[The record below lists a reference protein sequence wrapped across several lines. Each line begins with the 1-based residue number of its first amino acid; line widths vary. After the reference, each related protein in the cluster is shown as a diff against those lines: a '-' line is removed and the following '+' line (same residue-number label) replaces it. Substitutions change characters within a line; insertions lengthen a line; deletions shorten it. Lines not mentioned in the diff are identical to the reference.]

1 MDRAD
6 LTLGGAPESDD
17 CVKETEL
24 YSLKQELK
32 DEKSARENAFWVF
45 ADAAY
50 KECTRGTFS
59 AETIKKEFDVL
70 CEINARIV
78 ALEERIN
85 LAESREEREKDRARQ
100 ILDAQKS
107 KLEAAELVEHSKAAA
122 DEAMK
127 KALELKEELER
138 AQEKAKEA
146 EAEEQKLLDSV
157 NKTELVEV
165 VPFIEEAEDELDDP
179 DVEDDSG
186 DPIANDGI
194 ESAGEDF
201 EEDSNGCL
209 VNSTEDISVANDEAE
224 DEYVEEII
232 ELELEPEP
240 EPEAEQKPEFVPEP
254 EAVFEESGLEPEP
267 EPEPEF
273 EPKPAPELE
282 TEPEPVPESEPEPE
296 PEPEPKPESESEP
309 GPVAEIASQ
318 HFNICPNCG
327 AEFEAGCKFCGL
339 CGSKLPEGNKPDE
352 PRHCMHCGKPLEP
365 GASFCIY
372 CGAHA

>member
-6 LTLGGAPESDD
+6 LTLAGAPESDD

-32 DEKSARENAFWVF
+32 DEKSARENAFWAF

-107 KLEAAELVEHSKAAA
+107 KLEAAELVEYSKAAA

-165 VPFIEEAEDELDDP
+165 VPFIEEAEAELDNP
-179 DVEDDSG
+179 DAEDVSE

-201 EEDSNGCL
+201 EKDSNGCL

-232 ELELEPEP
+232 ELELEPET
-240 EPEAEQKPEFVPEP
+240 EPEAE
-254 EAVFEESGLEPEP
+254 
-267 EPEPEF
+267 
-273 EPKPAPELE
+273 PK
-282 TEPEPVPESEPEPE
+282 PEPVPESEPEPE
-296 PEPEPKPESESEP
+296 VEINFEPEPEPEPEPESEPE
-309 GPVAEIASQ
+309 PVAEIAPQ

-352 PRHCMHCGKPLEP
+352 PRHCKHCGKPLEP